1 VATTDAGHGT
11 PPDEPPHPADP
22 TEPTAKPEPAK
33 KTSRAGRNL
42 PAAIAVGVGTGG
54 LVIATLLLIPRFWVV
69 LCSGAVLVASHEVV
83 RRLREAGYL
92 IPVIPLLIGGQVT
105 VWLTWWH
112 HAVGALAGF
121 GGTVVVC
128 MIWRLFMQDKDN
140 GAQPDPG
147 GAPPPPTYLRDASA
161 TIFLAAW
168 VPLFGS
174 FAAMLIYP
182 TDGAARVF
190 CLMIAVVCSDVGG
203 YTVGV
208 LFGKH
213 PMVPTISPKKSWEG
227 FTGSL
232 VCGITATILT
242 GHFLAHRPWWVG
254 ALLGLLLVLTCTLG
268 DLVESQVKRDLGIKD
283 MGRLLPGHGGL
294 MDRLDGVLPSAVAAW
309 TVFTLLP

>member
-1 VATTDAGHGT
+1 VTTTDAGHGS
-11 PPDEPPHPADP
+11 PPDEPPHGAELAAPPD
-22 TEPTAKPEPAK
+22 TEPPK
-33 KTSRAGRNL
+33 KASRAGRNL
-42 PAAIAVGVGTGG
+42 PAAIAVGMAAGG
-54 LVIATLLLIPRFWVV
+54 LVIVTLLFFPRGWVG

-83 RRLREAGYL
+83 RRFRDAGL
-92 IPVIPLLIGGQVT
+92 VIPVIPLLVGGQTT
-105 VWLTWWH
+105 VWLTWWF
-112 HAVGALAGF
+112 HAAGALAGF
-121 GGTVVVC
+121 GGMVVVC
-128 MIWRLFMQDKDN
+128 MFWRLFMAEGGRP
-140 GAQPDPG
+140 GADGSRPQPS
-147 GAPPPPTYLRDASA
+147 YLRDASA

-168 VPLFGS
+168 VPLFGA

-182 TDGAARVF
+182 RFNSAPVF

-203 YTVGV
+203 YAVGV

-213 PMVPTISPKKSWEG
+213 PMVPSISPKKSWEG
-227 FTGSL
+227 LTGSL

-294 MDRLDGVLPSAVAAW
+294 MDRLDGVFPSAVAAW